1 MFFEFDVLRA
11 QQKSPSWNLR
21 GGRMR
26 CRRMRQETDDRRL
39 SCVVNLGSTLYE
51 VLVRVRA
58 SSLSLRKEQLCNGER
73 TDQGCL

>member
-1 MFFEFDVLRA
+1 
-11 QQKSPSWNLR
+11 
-21 GGRMR
+21 MR